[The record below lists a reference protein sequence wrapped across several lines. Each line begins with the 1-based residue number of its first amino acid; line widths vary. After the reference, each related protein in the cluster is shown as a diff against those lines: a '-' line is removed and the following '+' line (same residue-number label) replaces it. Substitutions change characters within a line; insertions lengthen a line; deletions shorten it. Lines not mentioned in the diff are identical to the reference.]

1 MRRLIFTTIIS
12 VCSSYFSYADVKP
25 NGMFTDN
32 AVLQRG
38 INIPVWGTAYEGE
51 SVTVSINGQS
61 VSTVASQGKWMIY
74 LQPMSEG
81 GPYEMTIKGNNTIT
95 YKNILIGEVW
105 LASGQS
111 NMERQLGLR
120 KGQQPIKNWIEEA
133 QNANYP
139 NIRMITV
146 PRKSSSSPEQDVKAN
161 WVVCDTSSVVNF
173 SAVAYFFAR
182 DLQSKI
188 KVPIGIIHSSVGGTP
203 AEYWISNEAMM
214 ANDTTKQIMIDA
226 DQKKKSALNG
236 LYNGMIAPLV
246 PYAIKGVI
254 WYQGE
259 SNRTEPAMYQTLF
272 PAMIRDWRAKWK
284 IGDFPFLF
292 VQVAPFKD
300 MPPEIRESQLISF
313 QRTQNTAMI
322 VTTDCGDC
330 KDIHPSNKQPVGN
343 RLSLAA
349 LALAYGAKNEYMG
362 PIISSAKYDGKK
374 IVLSFTHASKGFLK
388 NANEIKGF
396 EIGTGA
402 NNFVLAKASIK
413 GKKVILSSE
422 SEILNPIHVRYG
434 WGNCTDVNFYNKE
447 GLPAAPFRFN
457 LLKSEAKVN

>member
-1 MRRLIFTTIIS
+1 MRRLIFTTILS
-12 VCSSYFSYADVKP
+12 VCIGYVSFADVKP

-38 INIPVWGTAYEGE
+38 INVPVWGTASEGE
-51 SVTVSINGQS
+51 SVTVSLNGQS
-61 VSTVASQGKWMIY
+61 ISTVASQGKWMVY

-139 NIRMITV
+139 NIRMITI
-146 PRKSSSSPEQDVKAN
+146 PRKSSSTPEQDVQAN

-173 SAVAYFFAR
+173 SAVGYFFAR
-182 DLQSKI
+182 DLQAKI

-214 ANDTTKQIMIDA
+214 ANDTTKQIMTDA
-226 DQKKKSALNG
+226 DQKKKAALNG

-246 PYAIKGVI
+246 PYGIKGVI

-259 SNRTEPAMYQTLF
+259 SNRADPTMYQTLF
-272 PAMIRDWRAKWK
+272 PEMIRDWRAKWK

-300 MPPEIRESQLISF
+300 MTPEIRESQLISF
-313 QRTQNTAMI
+313 QRTPNTAMV

-349 LALAYGAKNEYMG
+349 LALAYGEKNEYMG
-362 PIISSAKYDGKK
+362 PIFSSAKYTGKK
-374 IVLSFTHASKGFLK
+374 VVLSFNHASKGFLK
-388 NANEIKGF
+388 NAGEIKGF
-396 EIGTGA
+396 EIGA
-402 NNFVLAKASIK
+402 EDNKFVIAKALIK
-413 GKKVILSSE
+413 GRKVILSSD
-422 SEILNPIHVRYG
+422 SLMVNPTNVRYG
-434 WGNCTDVNFYNKE
+434 WGNCMEVNLFNKE
-447 GLPAAPFRFN
+447 GLPASPFRTKQLAN
-457 LLKSEAKVN
+457 

>member
-1 MRRLIFTTIIS
+1 MLRLSLLTAIS
-12 VCSSYFSYADVKP
+12 FFFAFNSYADVKP
-25 NGMFTDN
+25 NGLFTNN

-38 INIPVWGTAYEGE
+38 INIPVWGTASEGE
-51 SVTVSINGQS
+51 SVTVSLNGQS
-61 VSTVASQGKWMIY
+61 VSTVASQGKWMVY

-120 KGQQPIKNWIEEA
+120 KGQQPIKDWNEEV
-133 QNANYP
+133 QLANYP
-139 NIRMITV
+139 NIRMITI
-146 PRKSSSSPEQDVKAN
+146 PRKSSATPEQDVQAN
-161 WVVCDTSSVVNF
+161 WMVCDTSSVVNF

-182 DLQSKI
+182 DLQAKI
-188 KVPIGIIHSSVGGTP
+188 NVPIGIIHSSVGGTP
-203 AEYWISNEAMM
+203 AEFWISNEAMM

-246 PYAIKGVI
+246 PYGIKGVI

-259 SNRTEPAMYQTLF
+259 SNRADPTMYKTLF
-272 PAMIRDWRAKWK
+272 PAMIHDWRAKWK

-300 MPPEIRESQLISF
+300 MTPEIRESQLISF
-313 QRTQNTAMI
+313 QRTQYTAMV
-322 VTTDCGDC
+322 VTTDCGNC
-330 KDIHPSNKQPVGN
+330 QDIHPSNKQPVGN

-349 LALAYGAKNEYMG
+349 LALAYGEKNEYMG
-362 PIISSAKYDGKK
+362 PIISSATYDGKK
-374 IVLSFTHASKGFLK
+374 IMLSFTHASKGFLK
-388 NANEIKGF
+388 NAGEIKGF
-396 EIGTGA
+396 EIGTDA
-402 NNFVLAKASIK
+402 NNFVPAKASIK

-422 SEILNPIHVRYG
+422 SEVLNPIYVRYG
-434 WGNCTDVNFYNKE
+434 WGNCMEVNFYNKE
-447 GLPAAPFRFN
+447 GLPASPFRFR
-457 LLKSEAKVN
+457 L